1 MGLPRGR
8 RTPWALQSRKFPS
21 VEVGQTDWIKSR
33 RESVLRR
40 SEEQKIQLGDRGEAS
55 REAGQGTGHA
65 RGMGGERWQREP
77 RSRLTPTSDAR
88 GNLCLCRW
96 RPETGMGRD
105 GGPPAGGAIH
115 REGRGG
121 SGARER
127 RQAVE
132 HPGRDE
138 SWSGGPP
145 RSPRTWACSSSPGAS
160 GTPGFRGRTA
170 PLQARAC
177 DSLLRS
183 ELGHPLGPPQG
194 TSWHPLRGS
203 QFWSHGLHP
212 LPSRT
217 GL

>member
-55 REAGQGTGHA
+55 RGAGQGTGHA

-121 SGARER
+121 QWGQRVA
-127 RQAVE
+127 
-132 HPGRDE
+132 PGRGAPGQGRELVRRAPTLPQDL
-138 SWSGGPP
+138 GLLLFP
-145 RSPRTWACSSSPGAS
+145 RSLRDPRVPGTDGTSPG
-160 GTPGFRGRTA
+160 PG
-170 PLQARAC
+170 L
-177 DSLLRS
+177 
-183 ELGHPLGPPQG
+183 
-194 TSWHPLRGS
+194 
-203 QFWSHGLHP
+203 
-212 LPSRT
+212 
-217 GL
+217 